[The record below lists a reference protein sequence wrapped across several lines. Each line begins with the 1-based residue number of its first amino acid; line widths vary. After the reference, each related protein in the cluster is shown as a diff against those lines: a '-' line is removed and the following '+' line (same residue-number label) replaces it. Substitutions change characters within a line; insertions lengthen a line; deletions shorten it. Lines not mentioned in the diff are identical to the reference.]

1 MKKISLILILLCLT
15 IQTAGQN
22 DFQRQLGGYINPEEL
37 VTMAE
42 NIPFSKAIEVL
53 NKVSEKISGRT
64 ILSTV
69 DLEVPIGIQIERM
82 PYMKALGVIVQFHN
96 LEYEEKPTSIVV
108 KSKIDLKSSLDAAI
122 YAGIDTREVKI
133 SAVIFEA
140 NITDMQER
148 GINWEWLLSKSGI
161 SIGTKLRTFSAE
173 ATGEGAATTTQDPPD
188 FTLST
193 ATEFNLGSF
202 TGTAV
207 NAFKFFE
214 SENLGEI
221 IARPSI
227 SVRDKNQ
234 GKIQIG
240 SNISIKERDFA
251 GNLTDKFFET
261 GTIVEVTPYIYQEEG
276 IDYVLLK
283 LMVEKS
289 SAEPGVLSTEIRKT
303 MASTEII
310 MLDGEQTVI
319 GGLYQNEELILRR
332 GIPFLKDL
340 PWWVFGI
347 KYLTGYDQNSV
358 TKKEIIILI
367 ETEIIPSL
375 KERLAEKKKILI
387 KDELLKTRALMDSQ
401 KVNII
406 HE

>member
-69 DLEVPIGIQIERM
+69 NLEVPIGIQIERM

-227 SVRDKNQ
+227 SVRDKNE

>member
-227 SVRDKNQ
+227 SVRDKNE